1 MSDTGLRVPGWRR
14 FSYCLKHLSN
24 YEIPMPLHISKVA
37 VGCAS
42 LDALRA
48 RQRLRLSQGVVPIV
62 TRFRPKRADE
72 LVGGSIYWIVK
83 HRMIV
88 RQAIVGFADREED
101 RRTIVRLDPL
111 LVPVRALPRRAHQGW
126 RYLEAADAP
135 LDLDGDDSGLAEL
148 PAELTARLA
157 ALALI

>member
-1 MSDTGLRVPGWRR
+1 
-14 FSYCLKHLSN
+14 
-24 YEIPMPLHISKVA
+24 MPLNISKVA

-48 RQRLRLSQGVVPIV
+48 RQALRLADGIVPIV

-83 HRMIV
+83 HRITA
-88 RQAIVGFADREED
+88 RQAIIGFADREED
-101 RRTIVRLDPL
+101 RRTVIRLHPEL
-111 LVPVRALPRRAHQGW
+111 ILVRALPRRAHQGW
-126 RYLEAADAP
+126 RYLPAEEAP
-135 LDLDGDDSGLAEL
+135 LDLDGDETGLAGL
-148 PAELTARLA
+148 PPELTARLS